1 MEKVVEKI
9 HVEEGMLIINQHYMA
24 LQTPDGVTLPA
35 DLDEY
40 GQYQPILELMR
51 LISCDAD
58 MSGNITGETQAVLQQ
73 AFLGQHPLLSHP
85 LGCSIEKTDRN
96 SSILQAIHP
105 QTEKDYVRALA
116 LVHATGLFC
125 HAETSYPFTSR
136 EELREYLCEFMDA
149 EYAYKLSELIRKGML
164 YERAVGHQAK
174 WEAYEEQL
182 ALLPN
187 SIVNMFS
194 RIVYLPKKSIIE
206 HIVHYAIL
214 AANSLIDNGN
224 SVIVWQV

>member
-24 LQTPDGVTLPA
+24 LETPDGVLHPA

-73 AFLGQHPLLSHP
+73 AFLGQHSLLSHP
-85 LGCSIEKTDRN
+85 LGCSREETVRN
-96 SSILQAIHP
+96 SNILQAIHP
-105 QTEKDYVRALA
+105 KTESDYVRTLS

-136 EELREYLCEFMDA
+136 EELREYLCEFMDD
-149 EYAYKLSELIRKGML
+149 EYAYKLSESVRKGL
-164 YERAVGHQAK
+164 LNEGAVGHQAR
-174 WEAYEEQL
+174 WEAYKEPL
-182 ALLPN
+182 ALLPD
-187 SIVNMFS
+187 SIVNLFS
-194 RIVYLPKKSIIE
+194 RIIYLPKKSIMQY
-206 HIVHYAIL
+206 IVHYAIL
-214 AANSLIDNGN
+214 AANSLIKNEN
-224 SVIVWQV
+224 SVIV

>member
-58 MSGNITGETQAVLQQ
+58 MPGNITGETQVVLQQ
-73 AFLGQHPLLSHP
+73 AFLGQHSLLSHP
-85 LGCSIEKTDRN
+85 LGCSMDETYRN

-105 QTEKDYVRALA
+105 QTEKDYVRASIEKESNKIA
-116 LVHATGLFC
+116 LDLLTGHRGRTASTRFPK
-125 HAETSYPFTSR
+125 SSR
-136 EELREYLCEFMDA
+136 RVK
-149 EYAYKLSELIRKGML
+149 KLSKSLYHRKISDRKWDPIRSS
-164 YERAVGHQAK
+164 AS
-174 WEAYEEQL
+174 
-182 ALLPN
+182 N
-187 SIVNMFS
+187 I
-194 RIVYLPKKSIIE
+194 
-206 HIVHYAIL
+206 
-214 AANSLIDNGN
+214 
-224 SVIVWQV
+224 